1 MGRVLGLAGLLLLS
15 SLAVAEAAIQVQVD
29 GDRLTLRAE
38 NAPLQ
43 DILKTL
49 ADAGQFSLRL
59 DAPLTDPISVQFEQ
73 RPLLD
78 VLDALLGEQSMLIR
92 YTREQG
98 RLRVEEVQVL
108 APSPPSGDSQAV
120 ALGTPVNPSI
130 PVAVT
135 GPSIPAAVTGEMPAS
150 EAGPQE
156 QGPTAGDRIA
166 EALALAEIGQPETGR
181 QVLIDL
187 VRTHEE
193 PEVRQEALAVLTGLE
208 AAPLEPFASAALEDK
223 DVSVRLLALALVGER
238 AQTEPAAQGVLR
250 YIAERGAVLQVREDD
265 VDLRLIAGALLEDL
279 RDRNP

>member
-1 MGRVLGLAGLLLLS
+1 MGRVLGLASLLLLCN
-15 SLAVAEAAIQVQVD
+15 LGAAEAAIQVQVE

-43 DILKTL
+43 DILKTV

-108 APSPPSGDSQAV
+108 APSPPSGGSQAV
-120 ALGTPVNPSI
+120 ALGTPVNPSM
-130 PVAVT
+130 PV
-135 GPSIPAAVTGEMPAS
+135 AVTGEMPAS
-150 EAGPQE
+150 EARPQE

-208 AAPLEPFASAALEDK
+208 AAPLEPFASAALGDK
-223 DVSVRLLALALVGER
+223 DESVRILALALVGEMAR
-238 AQTEPAAQGVLR
+238 TDPAAQGVLR
-250 YIAERGAVLQVREDD
+250 HIAERGVVMSVREDG

-279 RDRNP
+279 RDGNP